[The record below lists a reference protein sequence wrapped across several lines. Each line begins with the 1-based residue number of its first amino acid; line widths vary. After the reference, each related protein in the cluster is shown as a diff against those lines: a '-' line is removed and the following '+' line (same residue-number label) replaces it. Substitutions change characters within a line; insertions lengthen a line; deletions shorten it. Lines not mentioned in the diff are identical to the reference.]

1 MLVIFGFKYKKEH
14 KRQSNEHK
22 NARNRDGEKPANQTK
37 INTEKNEKYMLIF
50 FPAIFFEAAS
60 LKPAK
65 NDKCIPERAKI

>member
-37 INTEKNEKYMLIF
+37 INTEKNEK
-50 FPAIFFEAAS
+50 
-60 LKPAK
+60 
-65 NDKCIPERAKI
+65 